1 MKEESVNFESRSHPR
16 FSVTLPIE
24 YWPVDSFENHT
35 GRTANV
41 SENGLLIYVPE
52 QIRIGK
58 NIRLKIFFS
67 LHPGMN
73 FIEALVEVVWK
84 DSGLGKDGD
93 YRIGTKYV
101 GISPEDM
108 NKLKSFLN
116 NLKDRHVP
124 LPWGRNS

>member
-1 MKEESVNFESRSHPR
+1 MKEQSVNSESRSYPR
-16 FSVTLPIE
+16 FSVTLPIN
-24 YWPVDSFENHT
+24 YWPVDSFENHA

-41 SENGLLIYVPE
+41 SENGLLINVPE
-52 QIRIGK
+52 LIEIGK
-58 NIRLKIFFS
+58 NVRLKIFFS
-67 LHPGMN
+67 LHPGLN

-84 DSGLGKDGD
+84 GSDLGKEGG

-116 NLKDRHVP
+116 NLKETHVP
-124 LPWGRNS
+124 LH